1 MDISLNII
9 SDIEAVAKYD
19 DKECI
24 EELSIPED
32 KVLEF
37 IADNGDVLLIEYIPD
52 VGMLVS
58 VFNNTGD

>member
-9 SDIEAVAKYD
+9 SDKEAVAKYG

-24 EELSIPED
+24 AELSIPED

>member
-9 SDIEAVAKYD
+9 SDEEAVAKYD

-24 EELSIPED
+24 AELSIPED

-52 VGMLVS
+52 VGMFVG
-58 VFNNTGD
+58 VFNNTGG